1 MNCATPGKS
10 DYHVLIKNTGLP
22 GSPGKTF
29 LDHSVARRS
38 SFADGRQNC
47 VAFYYKSGKILFGAK
62 SSRPQYWRSPGLLYI
77 IYGQK
82 LSPQSPKHFRRSPP
96 LSWISVSWPS
106 WPRSQRGSF
115 GSLASRYVAFGGQ
128 GRKAFLSFR
137 EAAARL
143 YDRTKAAD
151 VVFGSATRD
160 NPDARLGY
168 HAHQLVH
175 YAKFG
180 KVIFYGK
187 KNPSPAMKPISR
199 YDLSTGRRA
208 DDMRSWITEDS
219 EEYGDLSVRHRDL
232 RRVVRLVQRAV
243 KVHQAQHANA
253 PLRSPDSED

>member
-1 MNCATPGKS
+1 MCRFLLQIWKDPVWSKVIAAAILAVAGTAVYNLWAKAVAAITKAFPTISASVLDIGFLAFLATLSAWIVWLIGQSLCRVWWARQKS
-10 DYHVLIKNTGLP
+10 L
-22 GSPGKTF
+22 
-29 LDHSVARRS
+29 SVVPRS
-38 SFADGRQNC
+38 S
-47 VAFYYKSGKILFGAK
+47 S
-62 SSRPQYWRSPGLLYI
+62 
-77 IYGQK
+77 
-82 LSPQSPKHFRRSPP
+82 
-96 LSWISVSWPS
+96 
-106 WPRSQRGSF
+106 
-115 GSLASRYVAFGGQ
+115 
-128 GRKAFLSFR
+128 
-137 EAAARL
+137 EA
-143 YDRTKAAD
+143 RTKAAD